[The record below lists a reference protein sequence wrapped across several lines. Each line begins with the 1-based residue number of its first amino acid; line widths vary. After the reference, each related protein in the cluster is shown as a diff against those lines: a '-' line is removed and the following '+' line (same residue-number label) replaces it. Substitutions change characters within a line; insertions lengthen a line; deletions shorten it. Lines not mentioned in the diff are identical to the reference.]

1 MNDRDTVFHP
11 DEHRT
16 DIFEVEDR
24 EEESV
29 DYLAFFKS
37 YAIEHKCD
45 NTLCGTRANHED
57 GLLEIPSI
65 IFIEAASMVMM
76 EDLTCTYP
84 PT

>member
-24 EEESV
+24 EEEST

-45 NTLCGTRANHED
+45 TTLCGNNHED
-57 GLLEIPSI
+57 GLLEIPSA
-65 IFIEAASMVMM
+65 IFVEATIRAMM